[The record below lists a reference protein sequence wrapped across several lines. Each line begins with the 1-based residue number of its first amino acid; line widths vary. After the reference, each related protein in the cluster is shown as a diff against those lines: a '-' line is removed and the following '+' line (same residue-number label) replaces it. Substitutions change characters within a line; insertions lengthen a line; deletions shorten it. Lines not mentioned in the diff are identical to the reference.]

1 MLKGKQKKLDKN
13 KDGKISGED
22 FKMMKAKY
30 GKMTKK
36 PEGAVLGVLAL
47 GAAGALGGKKLLS
60 KKKEIASV
68 SPSAKAAS
76 SATPMRSKLLQKA
89 MDDGIL
95 KKAKYGKMMKA
106 KKGGGADMGKKDY
119 KLGLEIQG
127 DYKGKDLKGKAKEF
141 ISTALKQHK
150 GSISKV
156 LKKLAGSQVSDKEA
170 KEIKKLLPS
179 AAKKGKMM
187 KAKSGKMIEAN
198 MGMEAKST
206 QGYGAARTSGM
217 GLQDENLIPGKS
229 LDYYKDVM

>member
-1 MLKGKQKKLDKN
+1 MEKNLKEVPANKQKSLGKLPTDVRN
-13 KDGKISGED
+13 KMGYAKKGT
-22 FKMMKAKY
+22 MMKAKK
-30 GKMTKK
+30 GKMTKTIHSTDHPDVK
-36 PEGAVLGVLAL
+36 MTQKLYAKNKIY
-47 GAAGALGGKKLLS
+47 AGS
-60 KKKEIASV
+60 KEEIAKNLDEIQNKI
-68 SPSAKAAS
+68 AKKRTKTEGS
-76 SATPMRSKLLQKA
+76 FS
-89 MDDGIL
+89 
-95 KKAKYGKMMKA
+95 
-106 KKGGGADMGKKDY
+106 KGGGADMGKKDY
-119 KLGLEIQG
+119 KLGLKIQG

-141 ISTALKQHK
+141 ISTALKQNK

-179 AAKKGKMM
+179 AAKSGKMM